1 MARKRGN
8 GDGTIR
14 QRADGRWEARLVGGD
29 GKRKSIYA
37 WKRADLVARL
47 RPLQRNSDLGLP
59 SRSDRLTTRE
69 FLTNWIDGARANLRP
84 TTALRYQGLIR
95 RHLIPRLGSI
105 PLTRL
110 APRDLTSC
118 YAAMIDDGL
127 APRTAG
133 HAHRV
138 LGRALRDA
146 ADEGLVGR
154 NVARIAR
161 APRVPHQEMKALDAD
176 QSHRLLAAAGGDRL
190 EALYLLALST
200 GARQGELLALRWSD
214 VDLDAGIVRI
224 RRALVRTPSGLAFA
238 EPKTATSRRA
248 IPIGRS
254 TVDALRAHRQRQA
267 EERLSELV
275 FANTLGGPIN
285 AGELLRAHFYPLLR
299 RAGLPRVRFHD
310 LRHTAATLMLAQGIH
325 AKIVAERLGH
335 STPMLTLN
343 VYSHV
348 TPTMQ
353 RAAADG
359 LDALLA
365 GRA

>member
-1 MARKRGN
+1 MAKRGN
-8 GDGTIR
+8 GEGTIR
-14 QRADGRWEARLVGGD
+14 RRTDGRWEARLQGAD
-29 GKRKSIYA
+29 GKRKSLYA
-37 WKRADLVARL
+37 ETRGELVARL
-47 RPLQRNSDLGLP
+47 RPLQRDRDLGLP
-59 SRSDRLTTRE
+59 TRSDRLTTGE
-69 FLTNWIDGARANLRP
+69 FLAKWIEGARANVRP

-95 RHLIPRLGSI
+95 RHLIPRLGRI

-110 APRDLTSC
+110 APHDLASC
-118 YAAMIDDGL
+118 YAAMTDDGL

-146 ADEGLVGR
+146 EGSGLVGR
-154 NVARIAR
+154 NVARLVT

-176 QSHRLLAAAGGDRL
+176 QAHRLLRAAAGDRL

-200 GARQGELLALRWSD
+200 GAREGELLALRWSD
-214 VDLDAGIVRI
+214 LDLDSGVVRI
-224 RRALVRTPSGLAFA
+224 RRTLLRTPSGLSFA
-238 EPKTATSRRA
+238 EPKTATSRRS

-254 TVDALRAHRQRQA
+254 TVEALRAHRQRQA
-267 EERLSELV
+267 EERLGELV
-275 FANTLGGPIN
+275 FANTMGGPIN
-285 AGELLRAHFYPLLR
+285 AGELLRSSFYPLLR
-299 RAGLPRVRFHD
+299 TAGLPRVRFHD
-310 LRHTAATLMLAQGIH
+310 LRHTAATLMLTQGVH
-325 AKIVAERLGH
+325 PKIVAERLGH
-335 STPMLTLN
+335 STPMLTLT

-359 LDALLA
+359 LDAVLA